1 MKNIVTTDFSKFG
14 HRERELAAKLLTAWN
29 EQGLPENMEEYKI
42 EIMLNTQ
49 SGNVFLIDAEFQ
61 VAMMNGE
68 NLETFYTDFETGEEG
83 FKDELSDESKARLNL
98 I

>member
-1 MKNIVTTDFSKFG
+1 MKDITTTDFSKFG
-14 HRERELAAKLLTAWN
+14 YRERELAAKLLAAWN

-42 EIMLNTQ
+42 AIMFNTQ

-68 NLETFYTDFETGEEG
+68 ALETFYTDFETGEEG
-83 FKDELSDESKARLNL
+83 FKDELSEESKTRLGL
-98 I
+98 